1 MLPLTAAAALFCEAI
16 VGARHDVESCVVVG
30 AAGGRR
36 LRQFEVGS
44 TLLRGGGGI
53 GKERDIK
60 VSTIND
66 GGGARRE
73 NEDTHTVE

>member
-1 MLPLTAAAALFCEAI
+1 
-16 VGARHDVESCVVVG
+16 VVG